1 MKIFRSKIAGLC
13 LLFVAMLYPLE
24 SFSQSCQLVTDTC
37 TDSTPCKTFGGYQV
51 CLGNVNPLPA
61 GALQI
66 QQTCWATSQSYNCSP
81 STPNYAVDTC
91 GSLSTNPNCGV
102 ISSTCTAT
110 DPTTG
115 ACTTYSDLYS
125 CQSGGGVQSGTS
137 CQGLTFCSGGTCFT
151 KKDAPNNTLA
161 KVVTAQEVARE
172 AGYYNGPNGIFSG
185 EADSCSQDTLGLSNC
200 CKPNPAGGSF
210 TDALIVDQLIQAG
223 WSIGKTF
230 YLGSSYTF
238 DALFSDTQ
246 SYISQELSG
255 ITNTVQNLESGNFK
269 ALFTPSPGPVQSI
282 SVTGMMGGMIGQQLG
297 TALLCS
303 NCSPTMQGIAGA
315 FGYAGG
321 VVAGTWAYGEF
332 ETMQAGATVL
342 MNGGTMDMVG
352 SLTNMGGYEVT
363 TICVSCIAITAAIIM
378 IEALLACDQ
387 QEMQTQ
393 LKLGANICHQVGSYC
408 SVNIPLIGCL
418 QNTNGYCCY
427 NSKLAKIINE
437 QGRPQIGKGWGSA
450 QAPDCSGFT
459 PTQIQQ
465 IDFSKIDFS
474 AFINDVKARA
484 MPDPAAVA
492 ANVTNQENNFYTGT
506 GSNPTIANGMVT
518 TYQTGTPKQFILQS
532 GNAVIPQM
540 PTCTASIVKGN
551 PTVTG
556 DQPST
561 IVLSSCQANGY
572 ATFTYKGTCSSIPSG
587 TTTTVAL
594 NSTGTGSFPI
604 TIPSACLSL
613 INKWDVFIT
622 TSSNVLLGQET
633 VLWQ

>member
-1 MKIFRSKIAGLC
+1 MKNFRNHLAGITLI
-13 LLFVAMLYPLE
+13 LVATLNPIE
-24 SFSQSCQLVTDTC
+24 SFAANCSFTSLTC
-37 TDSTPCKTFGGYQV
+37 TDSMPCKTYGGYQV
-51 CLGNVNPLPA
+51 CLGNVNPLPS

-66 QQTCWATSQSYNCSP
+66 PQTCWATSQTYTCSSP
-81 STPNYAVDTC
+81 TYAVDTC
-91 GSLSTNPNCGV
+91 STLKSNPDCGV
-102 ISSTCTAT
+102 IGSICTAT

-115 ACTTYSDLYS
+115 ACMTYTDTYS
-125 CQSGGGVQSGTS
+125 CQAPAVTTSGTDCS
-137 CQGLTFCSGGTCFT
+137 GLTFCSGGTCFT
-151 KKDAPNNTLA
+151 KKDAPNTSLA
-161 KVVTAQEVARE
+161 KVVAAQEAARE
-172 AGYYNGPNGIFSG
+172 AGYYNGPNGIFAG
-185 EADSCSQDTLGLSNC
+185 EADSCSQDALGLSNC
-200 CKPNPAGGSF
+200 CKANPAGGSF
-210 TDALIVDQLIQAG
+210 TDALIVDQLVQAG
-223 WSIGKTF
+223 WSIGKQ
-230 YLGSSYTF
+230 LIAGSQYTF
-238 DALFSDTQ
+238 DSLFSTTQ
-246 SYISQELSG
+246 NYISQELSG
-255 ITNTVQNLESGNFK
+255 ISQTVHNVTSMNFSALAKQSG
-269 ALFTPSPGPVQSI
+269 SPATSL
-282 SVTGMMGGMIGQQLG
+282 SVTGMMGGMIGQELG

-315 FGYAGG
+315 FGYTAGA
-321 VVAGTWAYGEF
+321 VAGTWAGGAI
-332 ETMQAGATVL
+332 ETMQAAGTILA
-342 MNGGTMDMVG
+342 NGGTMDMVG
-352 SLTNMGGYEVT
+352 SLTNMGGYEVA
-363 TICVSCIAITAAIIM
+363 TICVSCIAIAAAIIM

-393 LKLGANICHQVGSYC
+393 LKLGANICHPVGSYC

-474 AFINDVKARA
+474 AFISDVKARA

-492 ANVTNQENNFYTGT
+492 ANVTNQ
-506 GSNPTIANGMVT
+506 ANS
-518 TYQTGTPKQFILQS
+518 TYQSTG
-532 GNAVIPQM
+532 GNIISTNGVMVQPYSNQQDITITNTAPSIPPM
-540 PTCTASIVKGN
+540 PACTASIIKGT

-561 IVLSSCQANGY
+561 IVLSSCQASGY
-572 ATFTYKGTCSSIPSG
+572 ATFTYKGTCGSIPSG
-587 TTTTVAL
+587 TTTTITMD
-594 NSTGTGSFPI
+594 STGTGSFPI

-613 INKWDVFIT
+613 VNKWDVFIT